1 MTKTKR
7 IRWQDKEP
15 GNGDVYHVASIG
27 FAGTAEEAAFIIYT
41 PDELHAGWLLS
52 VRLVPGGLF
61 LYAGTPDELK
71 VKAERWLER
80 FVSSLGAVFPDE
92 AYEFPGDDE
101 WLEVTWAAGRR
112 VRFAHPDAGYP
123 GEAEDAMKALTPGEV
138 YTIAWADIGQSR
150 TDLNLARD
158 RKSVGR
164 FNSVFFEPADDEA
177 ASTAAPTRED

>member
-1 MTKTKR
+1 MTETKHV
-7 IRWQDKEP
+7 RWEDNGYGGQCGYVGTMKPWAFQIWRPDPESEHSRLDSVLP
-15 GNGDVYHVASIG
+15 GQ
-27 FAGTAEEAAFIIYT
+27 FARCAWSDGTDLKAEAEE
-41 PDELHAGWLLS
+41 
-52 VRLVPGGLF
+52 
-61 LYAGTPDELK
+61 
-71 VKAERWLER
+71 WLEE
-80 FVSSLGAVFPDE
+80 FVSSLGAVFPED
-92 AYEFPGDDE
+92 AYEFPDDGE
-101 WLEVTWAAGRR
+101 LLEVTWAAGRR

-123 GEAEDAMKALTPGEV
+123 GEAEEAMKALTPGEV

>member
-1 MTKTKR
+1 MKSPNQLPIPSSRSPRHRPPPAKMLGVQTASRKANRVNRRAARRAHGADT
-7 IRWQDKEP
+7 DKLR
-15 GNGDVYHVASIG
+15 
-27 FAGTAEEAAFIIYT
+27 AE
-41 PDELHAGWLLS
+41 
-52 VRLVPGGLF
+52 
-61 LYAGTPDELK
+61 
-71 VKAERWLER
+71 AERWLAE
-80 FVSSLGAVFPDE
+80 FAGSLGAVFPDDE
-92 AYEFPGDDE
+92 DEFSDEDDE

-123 GEAEDAMKALTPGEV
+123 GEAEEAMKALTPGEV

-177 ASTAAPTRED
+177 ASTAGEDR

>member
-1 MTKTKR
+1 MTDR
-7 IRWQDKEP
+7 IRWEAGQF
-15 GNGDVYHVASIG
+15 GN
-27 FAGTAEEAAFIIYT
+27 
-41 PDELHAGWLLS
+41 
-52 VRLVPGGLF
+52 LVG
-61 LYAGTPDELK
+61 YAGTVESWVFQVWHISDDEDSHWSLISSLPDAQNWNAADPDDPEPLK
-71 VKAERWLER
+71 AEAERWLER
-80 FVSSLGAVFPDE
+80 FVSSLGAVFPDDE
-92 AYEFPGDDE
+92 DEFSDEDDE

-112 VRFAHPDAGYP
+112 VRFAHPDAGWP
-123 GEAEDAMKALTPGEV
+123 GEAEEAAKALTPGEV

>member
-1 MTKTKR
+1 MTETR
-7 IRWQDKEP
+7 IRWSDAPETVEVIGWVGTMASHVFTIWP
-15 GNGDVYHVASIG
+15 PEEDGENGGEYLLTGRLPDHH
-27 FAGTAEEAAFIIYT
+27 GTRFY
-41 PDELHAGWLLS
+41 
-52 VRLVPGGLF
+52 
-61 LYAGTPDELK
+61 GTRDELK
-71 VKAERWLER
+71 AEAERWLER

-123 GEAEDAMKALTPGEV
+123 GEAEEAMKALTPGEV

-177 ASTAAPTRED
+177 ASTAGEDR